1 LKKYLHILFFIASAF
16 TSCCF
21 YSLKSGQLAA
31 DVKTAT
37 VHYIS
42 NQAITVN
49 PALSQQFTEA
59 LRNKLINESSL
70 KLIDKGGD
78 LDFSGTITDYMINAV
93 GRSGNQASGSQLM
106 ITVKIE
112 YINNKKANEKW
123 SQSFTKSINFDATQ
137 NFASIESA
145 LVAELNR
152 QIVDDI
158 YNKSIVNW

>member
-1 LKKYLHILFFIASAF
+1 MILVSAAF
-16 TSCCF
+16 SSCCF
-21 YSLKSGQLAA
+21 YSLKSGQLTP

-78 LDFSGTITDYMINAV
+78 LDFSGSITDYIINAV
-93 GRSGNQASGSQLM
+93 GRSGNQASGSQLIM
-106 ITVKIE
+106 TVKIE
-112 YINNKKANEKW
+112 YTNNKKVNEKW
-123 SQSFTKSINFDATQ
+123 NQSFTKSINFDASQ
-137 NFASIESA
+137 NFASVESA

>member
-1 LKKYLHILFFIASAF
+1 LILISAAF
-16 TSCCF
+16 SSCCF
-21 YSLKSGQLAA
+21 YSLKSGQLAP

-78 LDFSGTITDYMINAV
+78 LDFSGSITDYIINAV
-93 GRSGNQASGSQLM
+93 GRSGNQASGSQLIM
-106 ITVKIE
+106 TVKIE
-112 YINNKKANEKW
+112 YTNNKKVNEKW
-123 SQSFTKSINFDATQ
+123 NQSFTKSINFDASQ
-137 NFASIESA
+137 NFASVESA